1 MDQPKRLLSQSGH
14 LPSMSVLRNTRR
26 PIPFPSPRVYP
37 ISTHQSA
44 LASPLHPTHPTPSHA
59 MSSRRS
65 ERSRRPPTPSD
76 AHYEPPAVSRA
87 PPSVVGA
94 GAGEAGHAP
103 LVLDHLDPSVSS
115 GNGTT
120 QPLATTTTT
129 TTTPTASTTAAKPT
143 TPASTAN
150 RVTGR
155 GKNWRLGIKGDI
167 RFATRDKVNE
177 QIDVVY
183 GTERP
188 LPAKRRYPKTSSQG
202 DAASPAPAPSKRK
215 KGKKSAE
222 VKNDPPREDAQQQRA
237 GTPVRKGTPPRE
249 PTPEK
254 PKEPWEIEDP
264 VWTEF
269 SQEYYEGACRVSRIE
284 CRGSGLMDQRS
295 RGTAAARDSSKLCA
309 PS

>member
-1 MDQPKRLLSQSGH
+1 
-14 LPSMSVLRNTRR
+14 
-26 PIPFPSPRVYP
+26 
-37 ISTHQSA
+37 
-44 LASPLHPTHPTPSHA
+44 

-76 AHYEPPAVSRA
+76 AHDGPPAVSRA

-120 QPLATTTTT
+120 QDAATAMTAT
-129 TTTPTASTTAAKPT
+129 TASTTSAAAAAKPT

-155 GKNWRLGIKGDI
+155 GKNWRSGIKGDI
-167 RFATRDKVNE
+167 RFATRDKANE
-177 QIDVVY
+177 QTDVVY

-202 DAASPAPAPSKRK
+202 DATSPAPTKRK

-222 VKNDPPREDAQQQRA
+222 VKNDPPREDDMQQQRA
-237 GTPVRKGTPPRE
+237 GTPVRQGTPPRE

-269 SQEYYEGACRVSRIE
+269 SQEYYEGACRSSRVSGVGD
-284 CRGSGLMDQRS
+284 RG
-295 RGTAAARDSSKLCA
+295 
-309 PS
+309 